1 MILKI
6 DENLQLELV
15 KLSDAQ
21 EIFNAV
27 DSQREYLGEWLP
39 FVPFIKEVADEE
51 KFIQSNLETLEQTKE
66 YVFCI
71 RKNGN
76 FVGLISFI
84 KTDKANQKTE
94 IGYWILKEF
103 QKQGIVTKSVERLCD
118 FAFNE
123 LNINRIQIRCAVGN
137 LPSKGIPKRLN
148 FVFEGIERQG
158 ERASEGVFR
167 DLEVYSKLKEDF

>member
-84 KTDKANQKTE
+84 KTDKANQKAE

-123 LNINRIQIRCAVGN
+123 LGMNRLQIRCAVGN

-148 FVFEGIERQG
+148 FIFEGIERQG

>member
-123 LNINRIQIRCAVGN
+123 LGMNRLQIRCAVGN